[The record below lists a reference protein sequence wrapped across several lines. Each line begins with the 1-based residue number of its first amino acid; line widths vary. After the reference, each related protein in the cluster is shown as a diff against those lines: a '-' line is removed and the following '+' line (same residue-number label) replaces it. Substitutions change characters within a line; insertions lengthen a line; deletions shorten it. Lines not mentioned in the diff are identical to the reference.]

1 MRPTRCLGLD
11 DEASHLQVA
20 RGVVLPEGLAPRR
33 ENASP
38 SWNCEFYADAGLSFI
53 AAQVFVVIDL
63 LISLAVA
70 DADMEGH

>member
-1 MRPTRCLGLD
+1 M
-11 DEASHLQVA
+11 A

-38 SWNCEFYADAGLSFI
+38 SWLCVLYPDDGLSFI

-63 LISLAVA
+63 LISIVVA
-70 DADMEGH
+70 DADMEGY